1 MLASVASDAG
11 RVRVANEDWFCLCQ
25 LLGGRRPVLMA
36 VADGMGGYEAGEV
49 ASRLAVEETR
59 CWVEKHVADGQD
71 LLPLL
76 QAACTMANTRIYQ
89 VAVETLGW
97 PGMGSTL
104 TVALWDGNRLAL
116 AHVGDSRAYLIRNGS
131 LSRLTDDHSVVGILV
146 QSGELGES
154 EAMRHPQRNLLTK
167 ALGTEPVVST
177 DVAEYTVVDGDVI
190 ILCTDGLT
198 NMVTG
203 EEMLATVSLCRDL
216 SQLGG
221 QLVEL
226 ANVRGGHDN
235 ITVLAVGIDGTK
247 GGEGT

>member
-1 MLASVASDAG
+1 MLASVASDVG
-11 RVRVANEDWFCLCQ
+11 RVRIANEDWYCLCQ
-25 LLGGRRPVLMA
+25 LTGGRRPVLMA

-59 CWVEKHVADGQD
+59 YWVEKHVADGQD

-76 QAACTMANTRIYQ
+76 SAACTMANTRMYQ
-89 VAVETLGW
+89 LAMETLGW

-104 TVALWDGNRLAL
+104 TIALWEGSRLAV
-116 AHVGDSRAYLIRNGS
+116 AHVGDSRAYLIRDGA
-131 LSRLTDDHSVVGILV
+131 LRRLTDDHSVVGIMV
-146 QSGELGES
+146 QTGELGEK

-167 ALGTEPVVST
+167 ALGTEPMVST
-177 DVAEYTVVDGDVI
+177 DLAEYPVTDGDVI
-190 ILCTDGLT
+190 VLCTDGLT

-203 EEMLATVSLCRDL
+203 EEILAAAGLCPDL

-221 QLVEL
+221 RLVEL
-226 ANVRGGHDN
+226 ANARGGHDN
-235 ITVLAVGIDGTK
+235 ITVLVVGVDGTA